1 MRDIVATN
9 GQQVWPW
16 LDRTQEEIYNVRIQK
31 RPRFRVRYNIVSNA
45 SYIMPFQLPFMWELS
60 LIC

>member
-9 GQQVWPW
+9 SQQIRPW

-31 RPRFRVRYNIVSNA
+31 RPRFRVRYNIVSNV